1 MHTEETILK
10 MKKSKIGKGLES
22 ENSQFGTKWMYNDLI
37 KKSIKVRQDD
47 SEKLILEGWKFGRR
61 MKF

>member
-1 MHTEETILK
+1 MARKERKYHY
-10 MKKSKIGKGLES
+10 
-22 ENSQFGTKWMYNDLI
+22 MYNDLI